1 MQSLRQIVV
10 ENEIRNV
17 LEDMAKIWGFI
28 SVVVVWLVATSGLTL
43 AILWTVT
50 HQAPLSLG
58 FPRQEYWSG

>member
-1 MQSLRQIVV
+1 MV

-28 SVVVVWLVATSGLTL
+28 SVVVVWLVATSDLTL
-43 AILWTVT
+43 AVLWTVT